1 MIRSLRIG
9 TLFLWMM
16 WLLCL
21 AGVAPQQQAQEL
33 TDFNDPDGKYSLKLP
48 KGWLFI
54 VNQDKVTGKSDVQIV
69 YGIRENGALK
79 IRVIEN
85 VDPKAETLAV
95 AKKDENDSLRFIT
108 GITTPKIENF
118 LIGNRMSAI
127 AIYDFKN
134 TANQPM
140 TGRNYY
146 VRVNDTTVYLLRFTG
161 RTTTLPSLRNQ
172 TDVIARSLKL
182 KAPEEAKNDAKPPEA
197 KIEAKPVAK
206 P

>member
-16 WLLCL
+16 WLFCL

-33 TDFNDPDGKYSLKLP
+33 TDFDDPDGKYSLKLP

-54 VNQDKVTGKSDVQIV
+54 VNQDKVTGKSDVQVV

-95 AKKDENDSLRFIT
+95 AKKDENESLRFIT

-118 LIGNRMSAI
+118 LTGNRMSAI
-127 AIYDFKN
+127 AVYDFKN

-172 TDVIARSLKL
+172 TDFIARSLKL
-182 KAPEEAKNDAKPPEA
+182 KTAEAAKPA
-197 KIEAKPVAK
+197 EAKPVAK